1 MLPHSK
7 ESDFVLFLLGCGEI
21 SLASMTIF
29 FEPLEPPVRN
39 KNERS
44 EFAIHYAEKKYHH
57 NFLPIYTNF
66 RSSHPEFDFFRN
78 LRYTIYRRWDKE
90 HPNFFQ
96 PAPITERSVVL

>member
-44 EFAIHYAEKKYHH
+44 EFAIHYAEKIPPQFPT
-57 NFLPIYTNF
+57 NIYQF
-66 RSSHPEFDFFRN
+66 PF
-78 LRYTIYRRWDKE
+78 K
-90 HPNFFQ
+90 P
-96 PAPITERSVVL
+96 P